1 MVNNQ
6 YVKFVKGTLSAYEH
20 CSKDPN
26 TLYFITDS
34 NGDISLYLG
43 TDLISSSIPKEEII
57 TLTQLADVTLKTK
70 IEPNSILVYNDSNSQ
85 WEDVTLE
92 DLSALLNIPTSED
105 IQEIAENVVAEV
117 INDAPEAFD
126 TLKEIADWIK
136 EDETGT
142 EALIT
147 RVGNLETLTQ
157 TQSNNI
163 TNLQTSV
170 GDLTTLTQTQST
182 NITNL
187 QTSVGNLETLT
198 QTQSTNISN
207 LQTAV
212 EGLEDIINS
221 LTTGG
226 DVDLAG
232 YVKTSEFVA
241 TVGNLSD
248 LIREEGAQDPTNLVK
263 EINDINARISWQ
275 TLEEI

>member
-6 YVKFVKGTLSAYEH
+6 YVKFVKGTLSAYER

-43 TDLISSSIPKEEII
+43 TDLISSSNTKEEII
-57 TLTQLADVTLKTK
+57 NLTQLVDVTLKTK

-105 IQEIAENVVAEV
+105 IQEIAENVVAGV

-182 NITNL
+182 NI
-187 QTSVGNLETLT
+187 
-198 QTQSTNISN
+198 SN

-212 EGLEDIINS
+212 EGLEDIING